1 MDKDID
7 LSYGGTNQLDKD
19 ISLSN
24 PDPIPGEAPPV
35 ARRRII
41 VVE

>member
-7 LSYGGTNQLDKD
+7 LSFGGEAQNARD

-24 PDPIPGEAPPV
+24 PDPIATPPPV
-35 ARRRII
+35 TRRRII
-41 VVE
+41 IVE

>member
-7 LSYGGTNQLDKD
+7 LSYGGDAQGARD

-24 PDPIPGEAPPV
+24 PDPIAAPPP
-35 ARRRII
+35 ATRRRII